1 MVEELLHEMVGR
13 CGISGLFAYF
23 ASWIIEPKA
32 NVVCTMVRMLFFND
46 HSILLLVPVVT
57 QQPRG
62 CECRHLPNV
71 KPVIVSDAVHIL
83 LNAVLCF
90 RRYWPTC
97 YRFQHT

>member
-1 MVEELLHEMVGR
+1 MNYSMRWLGVDVEFQGSCLHILHLGLLSPR
-13 CGISGLFAYF
+13 L
-23 ASWIIEPKA
+23 
-32 NVVCTMVRMLFFND
+32 NVCTMVRMLFFND
-46 HSILLLVPVVT
+46 PSILLLVPVVT